1 VDKVVGLLGGE
12 KKDIES
18 ALALVR
24 ALEDKLAQ
32 DQILLRWSS
41 EGIEVTI
48 PELVVLEL
56 KLQEFE
62 EDGTKRDLEL
72 ELEWID
78 EDESLGPRTLD

>member
-24 ALEDKLAQ
+24 ALDKLAQ

-78 EDESLGPRTLD
+78 EDESLGRRTLD